1 MNHLI
6 DMESRPGRPEPRE
19 RMTRILVIEDS
30 PTQAEELRLI
40 FEDAGYEVET
50 APSGEVGI
58 ERLHGAAFDLAI
70 SDVLMPGID
79 GYELCRRVKAEPS
92 LARLPIILFTSL
104 GDPLDV
110 IRALECGAD
119 NFMTKPCEPEY
130 LLARV
135 RSILES
141 RRLRTRRRSRADID
155 ILFLERTFTIAS
167 EKEQI
172 LDLLVSTF
180 EDMVRKNQELQES
193 RQRLEAA
200 NRELEAF
207 SYSVAH
213 DLGAPLRA
221 IDGFSRLLLKESGG
235 SLVPRGRQ
243 HLERVLE
250 TTTRMRQTIDD
261 LMRLSYV
268 VKADLAGEDIDLSA
282 LAQIVG
288 TSLTAIEPERQVE
301 LVIEPGLRCRGDA
314 GLVRVLLDN
323 LLGNAWKFTR
333 KRRDARVEVAAQH
346 GNGEVVFR
354 IGDNGE
360 GFEMT
365 YAHKLFLPFERL
377 HSSAEFAGTGIGLT
391 TARRIVQRHGGRI
404 WAESRAG
411 QGATFYFTLPG
422 PRGRARAAGARA
434 GS

>member
-1 MNHLI
+1 
-6 DMESRPGRPEPRE
+6 
-19 RMTRILVIEDS
+19 MTRVLVIEDS

-79 GYELCRRVKAEPS
+79 GYELCRRVKAEPA
-92 LARLPIILFTSL
+92 LARIPIILFTSL

-141 RRLRTRRRSRADID
+141 RRLRTLGRSRADIE

-172 LDLLVSTF
+172 LDFLVSTF

-193 RQRLEAA
+193 RERLEAA

-235 SLVPRGRQ
+235 SLAPRGRQ

-268 VKADLAGEDIDLSA
+268 VKADLAGEDIDVSA

-288 TSLTAIEPERQVE
+288 TSLTAIEPERHVE

-333 KRRDARVEVAAQH
+333 KRRDARVEVAAEQ
-346 GNGEVVFR
+346 GSGEVVFR
-354 IGDNGE
+354 VGDNGE
-360 GFEMT
+360 GFEMA

-422 PRGRARAAGARA
+422 PRGRARAAGAHA
-434 GS
+434 GR